1 MTAWAWEAGSSCGI
15 AGDAGRARD
24 RAEAVLMA
32 GEALVAV
39 VQQVVTATGLR
50 TLEDSLV
57 PVAGT
62 RVTGRRHG
70 DGVRWGPA

>member
-1 MTAWAWEAGSSCGI
+1 MTAWTWEAGDSCGM

-24 RAEAVLMA
+24 RAEAVLLA
-32 GEALVAV
+32 GEAQVAV

-62 RVTGRRHG
+62 RVTGRRDG
-70 DGVRWGPA
+70 DGVRWSAA